1 MPKFDGTG
9 PEGKGPM
16 TESGSSYCIVPLNTT
31 KEELEFLKNREQ
43 NLKKQLRH
51 VTTRIK
57 RIERSERQ
65 KEVAR

>member
-16 TESGSSYCIVPLNTT
+16 TGSGSGYCIITLNTT
-31 KEELEFLKNREQ
+31 TEESEFLKNREQ
-43 NLKKQLRH
+43 NIKKQLRH

-57 RIERSERQ
+57 RIEKSERQ

>member
-16 TESGSSYCIVPLNTT
+16 TGSGSGYCIVPLNTT
-31 KEELEFLKNREQ
+31 KEEIEFLKNREQ
-43 NLKKQLRH
+43 NLKKQLKH

-57 RIERSERQ
+57 RIERSEKQ